1 MMNAFMSLR
10 AAPGIVA
17 VMLLPLA
24 SAGAQDYPTRPVR
37 MITQFV
43 GGSGGDALTRVITGP
58 MSSLLGQPVIIEN
71 RAGAGGVQ
79 AAEAIARAAPDG
91 HVLGALT
98 PNIPVI
104 RVVAGTKISIDP
116 TRELVPLTAVGSTPS
131 VIAVN
136 PSLPIKTFPE
146 LMEFTRR
153 NPNKLSIGTSGIG
166 SAHHLAYEQMRLLT
180 GMEMVHVPYKSG
192 QQAMLDL
199 VTNQIPVASIIVS
212 EAGPQARAGKIR
224 ILATREDKRMKDF
237 PDVPAIP
244 EFIPKFEAL
253 PGWTG
258 LFVPAGIPPAI
269 FKRLSGD
276 TVRALR
282 AQETREQINKVG
294 FEVIAN
300 TPEEFAAQVKR
311 ETALVD
317 RVAKAASI
325 KLD

>member
-1 MMNAFMSLR
+1 MNR
-10 AAPGIVA
+10 NIR
-17 VMLLPLA
+17 LPLSATLCGFVLIAPAA
-24 SAGAQDYPTRPVR
+24 SAQDYPTRPIRLV
-37 MITQFV
+37 TQFV
-43 GGSGGDALTRVITGP
+43 GGSGGDALIRVVNGP
-58 MSSLLGQPVIIEN
+58 MSNLLGQPVVIEN

-79 AAEAIARAAPDG
+79 AAEGIARAQPDG
-91 HVLGALT
+91 YTMGALT
-98 PNIPVI
+98 PNVPVI

-116 TRELVPLTAVGSTPS
+116 TKELVALTAVGTTPS

-153 NPNKLSIGTSGIG
+153 NPNKLSIGTSGVG

-199 VTNQIPVASIIVS
+199 VTNQIPVASIIIS

-224 ILATREDKRMKDF
+224 ILATREEKRIREF
-237 PDVPAIP
+237 PDVPAVP

-258 LFVPAGIPPAI
+258 LFVPAGMPPAV
-269 FKRLSGD
+269 FKRLAGD

-282 AQETREQINKVG
+282 LPETREQINKVG
-294 FEVIAN
+294 FEAIAN

-311 ETALVD
+311 EIALVE
-317 RVAKAASI
+317 RVTRAANI